1 VPASLGCG
9 RASSSLLQFTVVVLF
24 SVLLYYYSTF
34 TFRCHVMG
42 FSVLEV
48 VGFTAIVSLTVF
60 VLNELWKFLYT
71 TRIGYALGKTI
82 SLKDIGE
89 WAIVTGAT
97 DGIGRAYAEELAA
110 LGLNV
115 VLISRSPYKL
125 QNVAAEIETKY
136 HVKTLIIDV
145 DFTAGNEIYERIGK
159 EIEGLEIGVLIN
171 NVGMSY
177 SYPEYLAQVP
187 NTTEFAHSLINCNVV
202 SVTRMCLLVLEKMV
216 QRKKGLILNISS
228 ASAVLPTPL
237 MTMYS
242 STKAFV
248 LKFTEDLAL
257 EYTPFGLT
265 IQCVLPGFVATN
277 MSRIKRPCMRAPL
290 PKHFVKE
297 QMKTLGLEHVSAG
310 YWVHKLQLGYYTK
323 LMRVFPALVL
333 HVTYTNLVKTR
344 LRALK
349 RLEEARQRQQQ
360 QQQSVESAKEK

>member
-1 VPASLGCG
+1 
-9 RASSSLLQFTVVVLF
+9 
-24 SVLLYYYSTF
+24 
-34 TFRCHVMG
+34 
-42 FSVLEV
+42 
-48 VGFTAIVSLTVF
+48 
-60 VLNELWKFLYT
+60 
-71 TRIGYALGKTI
+71 
-82 SLKDIGE
+82 
-89 WAIVTGAT
+89 
-97 DGIGRAYAEELAA
+97 
-110 LGLNV
+110 
-115 VLISRSPYKL
+115 VLISRSLYKL
-125 QNVAAEIETKY
+125 KDVAADIESKY

-145 DFTAGNEIYERIGK
+145 DFTSSYEIYDRIGK

-187 NTTEFAHSLINCNVV
+187 NNKEFAHSLINCNVV

-248 LKFTEDLAL
+248 LKFTEDLAT
-257 EYTPFGLT
+257 EYAPFGLT

-290 PKHFVKE
+290 PKRFVKE
-297 QMKTLGLEHVSAG
+297 QMKTLGLELVSAG

-323 LMRVFPALVL
+323 LMRVIPSLVL
-333 HVTYTNLVKTR
+333 HITYTNLVKTR

-349 RLEEARQRQQQ
+349 RLEEQRQ
-360 QQQSVESAKEK
+360 QQQSVESAKDK